1 MRMELKMLLGAAGL
15 LVATQAAAQV
25 TFYEDEGFRG
35 RFLTAEGT
43 VPDFYRYGF
52 HDRAESAVVSNGRW
66 EACENAGFQ
75 GRCMILS
82 PGSYSSLAASGMVWR
97 ISSVRPVEDARVGYV
112 APPAAVV
119 TTPAPVVAPAP
130 PTYVR
135 PEDQRF
141 DARVISV
148 RAIMSTPGQQQ
159 QCWVE
164 KEKIGPLELPGVI
177 IGSIG
182 DALAGKQRQT
192 YFEHCATVPSG
203 AQLQYWDVT
212 YEFRGIQRHTQMAA
226 SPGATIAVNGNGE
239 PLA

>member
-1 MRMELKMLLGAAGL
+1 MRTKLKMLVGVAGL
-15 LVATQAAAQV
+15 LVAAQAAAQV

-43 VPDFYRYGF
+43 VPDFYHYGF
-52 HDRAESAVVSNGRW
+52 NDRAASAVVSGGRW

-82 PGSYSSLAASGMVWR
+82 PGSYSSLAGSGMSWR
-97 ISSVRPVEDARVGYV
+97 ISSVRPVADARVGYV

-119 TTPAPVVAPAP
+119 TPAPVVAA

-141 DARVISV
+141 AARVISV
-148 RAIMSTPGQQQ
+148 RAIMTTPGQQQ

-164 KEKIGPLELPGVI
+164 KEKIGPLELPGAI
-177 IGSIG
+177 IGGIG

-212 YEFRGIQRHTQMAA
+212 YEFRGVERRVQLAA
-226 SPGATIAVNGNGE
+226 APGATIAVNGNGE
-239 PLA
+239 PVA